1 MTREQ
6 AIMVLKMVDAYGVAD
21 EAKRM
26 AIEALQTAE
35 INCVHCPYYHE
46 IEDDIGVHGHCK
58 GDDG

>member
-35 INCVHCPYYHE
+35 INCVHCPRYYE
-46 IEDDIGVHGHCK
+46 TEDDIGVHGHCK